1 MFPNLNWSSSFAIK
15 IVLMLGFWILG
26 MATEH
31 LHVFIW
37 EIDSFGLLQPWR
49 CKREA
54 LNILKFVSVWF
65 CSLQILRQISLLPK
79 GLSLELIYFSL
90 FSSLHFL
97 SIYDCSDFFLFS
109 QLFFVFTLWEI
120 SSTFSFCTF
129 FLILKF
135 FYCLN

>member
-37 EIDSFGLLQPWR
+37 EIDSFSLLQPWR

-54 LNILKFVSVWF
+54 LNILNLFQFDSVHCKFWERFLCSPRALALNSYIFHFFPAYIFFLFMIAVIFF
-65 CSLQILRQISLLPK
+65 CSLSYFLFLLCGRYPRP
-79 GLSLELIYFSL
+79 SVSVP
-90 FSSLHFL
+90 SFL
-97 SIYDCSDFFLFS
+97 SSNFS
-109 QLFFVFTLWEI
+109 IV
-120 SSTFSFCTF
+120 
-129 FLILKF
+129 
-135 FYCLN
+135 